1 MNLSD
6 RIQALRKANGM
17 SQEELADRMGV
28 TRQAVSKWESEQSMP
43 DLDKVIALSEI
54 FEVTTDFLLKG
65 IEPAPPKDQ
74 DDDARLGSRV
84 LYVGAPVMVAI
95 GVSESCRCLQ
105 LYDYPG
111 SGYRRVLYR
120 PRPVRPAARLL
131 DKADYHYGSCV
142 YALFYVGRNLYP
154 RGFALCVANV
164 ALPGGYPAV
173 CGFWGDVSGFRGG
186 MLLPVETA
194 ERKITKTA
202 GRFIPSGC
210 FMVSAVEKKY
220 TLF

>member
-74 DDDARLGSRV
+74 DDDARLGS
-84 LYVGAPVMVAI
+84 
-95 GVSESCRCLQ
+95 Q
-105 LYDYPG
+105 D
-111 SGYRRVLYR
+111 
-120 PRPVRPAARLL
+120 
-131 DKADYHYGSCV
+131 
-142 YALFYVGRNLYP
+142 
-154 RGFALCVANV
+154 
-164 ALPGGYPAV
+164 
-173 CGFWGDVSGFRGG
+173 
-186 MLLPVETA
+186 
-194 ERKITKTA
+194 
-202 GRFIPSGC
+202 
-210 FMVSAVEKKY
+210 
-220 TLF
+220 